1 MTIALRRL
9 PSNILWSR
17 LQGTSSLG
25 SIFTHACLLEPA
37 RGCLDLLLPHSRWT
51 GNLREAE
58 EVGETLAGSQND
70 ENPLEIS
77 LVYEIIFDNKVL
89 REQLWTT
96 DWCLFKSYSFL
107 VDISRASSL
116 WFLKG
121 RTYPVMFYGGGSWLW
136 GGLNACKVLYIN
148 PVRKKHDTVFPLSF
162 LSWMFQVVPFLPSH
176 LSESFTSQPGNQYVA
191 GECGRDIFTPSKTLY
206 FKVACGDTNSDQG
219 FFHVFSCFLFLANFA
234 PRIILRTGCPGEW
247 AEFELRTFEALKVP
261 RRVLCN
267 IV

>member
-1 MTIALRRL
+1 M
-9 PSNILWSR
+9 
-17 LQGTSSLG
+17 
-25 SIFTHACLLEPA
+25 LEPA
-37 RGCLDLLLPHSRWT
+37 RGCLDLLLPHSRWA

-148 PVRKKHDTVFPLSF
+148 PVRENMIQYFHCRSSVECFKLFLFFLHTSVRASLPSLAISMWRENAGETSLHLPRHFILKWHVVSQIVTRVFSWFIMSAFPCKFCSQDYSSNW
-162 LSWMFQVVPFLPSH
+162 LSWRMSRV
-176 LSESFTSQPGNQYVA
+176 
-191 GECGRDIFTPSKTLY
+191 
-206 FKVACGDTNSDQG
+206 
-219 FFHVFSCFLFLANFA
+219 
-234 PRIILRTGCPGEW
+234 W
-247 AEFELRTFEALKVP
+247 A
-261 RRVLCN
+261 
-267 IV
+267 

>member
-1 MTIALRRL
+1 MTIALRRW

-37 RGCLDLLLPHSRWT
+37 HGCLDLLLPHSRWA

-70 ENPLEIS
+70 ENPPEIS

-107 VDISRASSL
+107 LDISRASSL

-148 PVRKKHDTVFPLSF
+148 PVRKNMIQYFHCRSSVECSKLFLLFLHTSVRASLASLAISMWRERERHFYTFQDSVFSK
-162 LSWMFQVVPFLPSH
+162 WHVV
-176 LSESFTSQPGNQYVA
+176 TQIVT
-191 GECGRDIFTPSKTLY
+191 R
-206 FKVACGDTNSDQG
+206 
-219 FFHVFSCFLFLANFA
+219 VFSCVFMFSFPCKFCSQDYSSNWLSW
-234 PRIILRTGCPGEW
+234 RMSRVW
-247 AEFELRTFEALKVP
+247 A
-261 RRVLCN
+261 
-267 IV
+267 